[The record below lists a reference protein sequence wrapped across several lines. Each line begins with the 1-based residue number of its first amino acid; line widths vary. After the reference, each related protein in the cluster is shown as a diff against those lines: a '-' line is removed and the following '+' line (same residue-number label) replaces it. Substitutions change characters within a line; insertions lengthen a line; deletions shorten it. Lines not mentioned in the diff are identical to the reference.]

1 MAFAERES
9 ARESTWKSGD
19 VPRLRFRATDVTAPG
34 AGSALAEELGSGPHG
49 GANVVVR
56 GVLHVLD
63 DPARRAAAQALAQ
76 VIGDRGTLLLLE
88 TNWSGDLLG
97 YLEHLGAR
105 AGRLPAALR
114 RVIDYRLTRP
124 AACGPAE
131 LAHTFPADRW
141 VTVASGPPTSSR
153 SCPPAPAPPPPSPA
167 STRSC
172 GRRPRRPRPVPVLR
186 RPNRAFGS
194 PRCSAEVPTRD
205 TMRAGGIRLRRCL
218 GAQ

>member
-56 GVLHVLD
+56 GVFHGLD

-114 RVIDYRLTRP
+114 RVIDYRLPRP

-141 VTVASGPPTSSR
+141 VTVASGPADLEPVVPAGAGSS
-153 SCPPAPAPPPPSPA
+153 PAIPGFHAVLRTASAPP
-167 STRSC
+167 
-172 GRRPRRPRPVPVLR
+172 
-186 RPNRAFGS
+186 
-194 PRCSAEVPTRD
+194 SAGPGAAAAEQ
-205 TMRAGGIRLRRCL
+205 GIRESPVQR
-218 GAQ
+218 